1 MAIFRL
7 ILIALGIWLL
17 VRAVKALR
25 KATRTRPSEKQRPP
39 YEEDLGEIEDAEYED
54 IEEDSEDD

>member
-25 KATRTRPSEKQRPP
+25 KAPRTRPSEKQRPP
-39 YEEDLGEIEDAEYED
+39 YEEDLGEIEDAEHED

>member
-25 KATRTRPSEKQRPP
+25 KATRTRQGPP